1 MLKETIKYGIAYHH
15 SGLTTE
21 EREVVERG
29 YRTGA
34 LLVLVATS
42 TLSTGIN
49 LPAKVVFFKGPLI
62 ANQLIDAAK
71 YKQMSGR
78 AGRTGFDAKGDSIMI
93 CSGPQREYVLD
104 LMKPFTCNLKSAL
117 TGSRLMRSL
126 LEIIASNAVQSFAQI
141 RTFLMQTLKHS
152 LQKKLR
158 C

>member
-1 MLKETIKYGIAYHH
+1 M
-15 SGLTTE
+15 TTE

-49 LPAKVVFFKGPLI
+49 LPAKAVFFKGPLI

-78 AGRTGFDAKGDSIMI
+78 AGRTGFDSKGDSIMI
-93 CSGPQREYVLD
+93 C
-104 LMKPFTCNLKSAL
+104 TA
-117 TGSRLMRSL
+117 T
-126 LEIIASNAVQSFAQI
+126 
-141 RTFLMQTLKHS
+141 
-152 LQKKLR
+152 
-158 C
+158 